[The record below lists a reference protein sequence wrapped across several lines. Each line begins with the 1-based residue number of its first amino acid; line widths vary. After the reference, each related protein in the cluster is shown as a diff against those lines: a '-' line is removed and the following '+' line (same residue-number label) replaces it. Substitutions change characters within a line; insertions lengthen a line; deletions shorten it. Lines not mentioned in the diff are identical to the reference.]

1 MAGGIPSPDSAAIS
15 SKPSLGRANYRFAL
29 ALMVSLFFIIG
40 FITVLNDV
48 LLPRLKG
55 LFDLSNR
62 DAMLIMFV
70 FFGAYLIWG
79 FLAGIIVKITGY
91 KRGIILALSTMG
103 LGLSLFVPAAHLVV
117 YWVFL
122 LALFITASGAAILQ
136 VCINPYII
144 ALGSEETGAS
154 RLNLGGALNST
165 ATFIGPII
173 GGAFILQH
181 IEPPNFPS
189 LQDIEKVESA
199 YVVQEEKNPSLAIDT
214 LTSMEEILSH
224 PSAFELNNE
233 ANQEIINAINSLED
247 PTEEQA
253 EQLLETVKP
262 GVTNMVASDEFKVVS
277 KRSTDVW
284 WAHKLEKANSV
295 LLPYLALCVICFLI
309 AATLVFIRLPKLGHE
324 EAVNEE
330 DRKRKL
336 YGSAFEYSHMWLGA
350 VAIFFYVG
358 VEVSIGAVLILY
370 LETPEM
376 GALAHQHAAY
386 LLAYYWGSAMIG
398 RFIGFYVGT
407 KIKAA
412 ILLKA
417 VTIAG
422 IVLLSASFLPP
433 LLNWWLDIPVLA
445 LVRDPFSIG
454 FITVHVPFAAICLIL
469 CGLCH
474 SVMWPAIFPLGIS
487 KLGRHTSQASGI
499 LVMGVFGGA
508 VIPFTI
514 GWIADFVGY
523 KLSFLVCML
532 CYIYILFYAIKG
544 YKMGKI
550 NELKEG
556 EYADRHTN

>member
-1 MAGGIPSPDSAAIS
+1 MAGGIPSPES
-15 SKPSLGRANYRFAL
+15 SFVTSDTPPGVKSNYRFAL
-29 ALMVSLFFIIG
+29 VLMVSLFFIIG

-79 FLAGIIVKITGY
+79 YLAGIIVRITGY
-91 KRGIILALSTMG
+91 KRGIILALATMG

-122 LALFITASGAAILQ
+122 LALFITASGLAILQ

-144 ALGSEETGAS
+144 ALGSEETGAA

-181 IEPPNFPS
+181 IDPPDFPN
-189 LQDIEKVESA
+189 LADIERVESA
-199 YVVQEEKNPSLAIDT
+199 YEVQQEKPHSPNEVL
-214 LTSMEEILSH
+214 LSVEALLKH
-224 PSAFELNNE
+224 PSAFELSNDSSKKILDVIDGLGE
-233 ANQEIINAINSLED
+233 VTED
-247 PTEEQA
+247 QA
-253 EQLLETVKP
+253 KEVLSSIKP
-262 GVTNMVASDEFKVVS
+262 GVQSMVESPQFESVT
-277 KRSTDVW
+277 KRSEDVW

-295 LLPYLALCVICFLI
+295 LLPYVALCVICFMI
-309 AATLVFIRLPKLGHE
+309 AATLVFIRLPRLSHE
-324 EAVNEE
+324 EALNEN
-330 DRKRKL
+330 DRTKKL
-336 YGSAFEYSHMWLGA
+336 NGSAYEYAHMWLGA
-350 VAIFFYVG
+350 AAIFFYVG

-376 GALAHQHAAY
+376 GALSHQHAAY

-407 KIKAA
+407 KIKAE
-412 ILLKA
+412 ILLRG
-417 VTIAG
+417 VVVAG
-422 IVLLSASFLPP
+422 IVLLTLSFLPP
-433 LLNWWLDIPVLA
+433 FLNWWLDLPVLA

-454 FITVHVPFAAICLIL
+454 FVSVHIPFAAVCLIL

-474 SVMWPAIFPLGIS
+474 SVMWPAIFPLGIA
-487 KLGRHTSQASGI
+487 KLGRHTSQGAGL

-508 VIPFTI
+508 VIPFSI
-514 GWIADFVGY
+514 GWIADYAGY
-523 KLSFLVCML
+523 KLSFLICML

-556 EYADRHTN
+556 EYADTHIG